1 MRRIALLTCTCLSL
15 LVVGACRDDG
25 RDLPQPRPEQN
36 LSISTTAEVDDSLS
50 DPDATADAFVT
61 ALPPAV
67 DYEVTAPWR
76 DGADI
81 DARYSC
87 DGVNVAPALSW
98 SAAPEG
104 TVEIAITLTDLDVPG
119 FVHWAIAGLAPTS
132 IAVAEDTVPI
142 GAYEAAN
149 SLGDI
154 GYTGPCPPAGQQHL
168 YLVTVHYLAEITGF
182 GDGAAGLD
190 LIDAI
195 EAVEIARAD
204 VSGIFTRL

>member
-1 MRRIALLTCTCLSL
+1 MRRIVLLTCACLSL
-15 LVVGACRDDG
+15 LVVGACRNDG
-25 RDLPQPRPEQN
+25 RDLPAPRPEQN
-36 LSISTTAEVDDSLS
+36 LSISSTAEVDTT
-50 DPDATADAFVT
+50 DPDATGDAFDT
-61 ALPPAV
+61 ALPPAGE
-67 DYEVTAPWR
+67 YEITAPWR

-132 IAVAEDTVPI
+132 IAIAEDTVPI

-168 YLVTVHYLAEITGF
+168 YLVTVHYLAEITGY

-190 LIDAI
+190 LIAAI